1 MLNVIALSIAAVGFA
16 AIAAFNVALRTW
28 RGFWNGTPRAYWIH
42 LALLY
47 SLSAFSLC
55 LAFRTLIIS
64 PK

>member
-1 MLNVIALSIAAVGFA
+1 MLNVVALSIAAVGFA
-16 AIAAFNVALRTW
+16 AIAAYIIGLRTW
-28 RGFWNGTPRAYWIH
+28 RGLWNGTPRTYWIH

-64 PK
+64 PE